1 VEQFLLSSLFQSFLS
16 MNRFLL
22 TALLWHCVL
31 IVSTAQDAT
40 LFNQVVGTT
49 GRFAVQQ
56 GRTFAYTI
64 GEVVIPTLSS
74 SNVVLTQGF
83 HQPEQTRIV
92 SVGDPDLTD
101 WDILVFP
108 NPVSE
113 VLTVRYSPEK
123 GSVLTAT
130 VVDLVGRV
138 IITDQPLADPGGT
151 LLDCRLWQPGVY
163 FLILTDPVSRAT
175 AMTRVVRL

>member
-1 VEQFLLSSLFQSFLS
+1 

-22 TALLWHCVL
+22 TAMLWHCAL
-31 IVSTAQDAT
+31 TYGATQDAT
-40 LFNQVVGTT
+40 LFNQVVGSA

-56 GRTFAYTI
+56 GRTFSYTI

-74 SNVVLTQGF
+74 ANYVFTQGF

-101 WDILVFP
+101 WNILVFP

-113 VLTVRYSPEK
+113 DLTVRYSPDK
-123 GSVLTAT
+123 GSMLSAT
-130 VVDLVGRV
+130 VVDLIGRV
-138 IITDQPLADPGGT
+138 ILTDQPMFDPNGT
-151 LLDCRLWQPGVY
+151 VLDCRLWQPGVY
-163 FLILTDPVSRAT
+163 FVILTDPVSRAT
-175 AMTRVVRL
+175 AMTRVIRL

>member
-1 VEQFLLSSLFQSFLS
+1 

-22 TALLWHCVL
+22 TAMLWHCALVF
-31 IVSTAQDAT
+31 SAAQDAT

-83 HQPEQTRIV
+83 HQPEQTQIV

-101 WDILVFP
+101 WDILVYP

-113 VLTVRYSPEK
+113 ALTVRYAPDK
-123 GSVLTAT
+123 GSMLTAT
-130 VVDLVGRV
+130 VVDLLGRV
-138 IITDQPLADPGGT
+138 ILTDQPLADPSGT
-151 LLDCRLWQPGVY
+151 VLDCRLWQPGVY
-163 FLILTDPVSRAT
+163 FVILTDPISRAT